1 MNSSYLLPPSVILA
15 KPGAGD
21 LSGLCCAIPNHT
33 SVRRRR
39 HDRRDLTPALVSWML
54 ASAYPEDIFYDETN
68 TERRI
73 FRRAAVVSQRLQ
85 GVLWTHRPRRR
96 VAEAHQDAGHHTLPE
111 PKSAIQG
118 RAAIHLR
125 RCRRGGPPRA
135 FAQNR
140 FQSRG
145 RGCGDD
151 RRD

>member
-15 KPGAGD
+15 EPGAGD
-21 LSGLCCAIPNHT
+21 LSGLCCAIHNHT
-33 SVRRRR
+33 SARRR

-54 ASAYPEDIFYDETN
+54 ASAYPEETLYDETN

-73 FRRAAVVSQRLQ
+73 FRRAAVVSKRLQ
-85 GVLWTHRPRRR
+85 GVLRTDRPRRR
-96 VAEAHQDAGHHTLPE
+96 VAEAHQDAGHHALPE

-118 RAAIHLR
+118 RAAIHR
-125 RCRRGGPPRA
+125 RRGRRGGPPRA

-140 FQSRG
+140 FHSRG
-145 RGCGDD
+145 RGCGDG